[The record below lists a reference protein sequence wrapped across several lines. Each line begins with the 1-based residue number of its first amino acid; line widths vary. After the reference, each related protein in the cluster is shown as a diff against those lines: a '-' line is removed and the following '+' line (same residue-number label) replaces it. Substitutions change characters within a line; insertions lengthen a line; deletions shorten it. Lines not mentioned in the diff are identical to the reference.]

1 MSAHGPI
8 AVISGVASGIGLA
21 VARRFLSDGWRVV
34 GLDRDDPPE
43 GTLALC
49 SMVLA
54 DLAQPEGIAQAE
66 AALAEFAPIAF
77 VHAAGVMRADN
88 ADTDADAGRALWT
101 LHVAAANRLARS
113 LMPRMP
119 DGRGRVVLLSS
130 RAAQGRA
137 GRGYYAASKAA
148 LDGLARSLAAEHVA
162 RGLTV
167 NVVAP
172 AATDTPQL
180 RDPARAD
187 APPRALPIGRLIRP
201 DEVAATVAFLAS
213 DAAGAI
219 TGQTIYQ
226 CGGASLAAA
235 LDQPGAKSE
244 EREQR

>member
-148 LDGLARSLAAEHVA
+148 LDALIQSWAKEHITSDVRINLVNPGPMRTVMRAKAFPGEDPQTLPPAE
-162 RGLTV
+162 
-167 NVVAP
+167 
-172 AATDTPQL
+172 
-180 RDPARAD
+180 
-187 APPRALPIGRLIRP
+187 ALCPLVLELVSP
-201 DEVAATVAFLAS
+201 DC
-213 DAAGAI
+213 
-219 TGQTIYQ
+219 QTNAEIVDYPDWVK
-226 CGGASLAAA
+226 G
-235 LDQPGAKSE
+235 
-244 EREQR
+244 